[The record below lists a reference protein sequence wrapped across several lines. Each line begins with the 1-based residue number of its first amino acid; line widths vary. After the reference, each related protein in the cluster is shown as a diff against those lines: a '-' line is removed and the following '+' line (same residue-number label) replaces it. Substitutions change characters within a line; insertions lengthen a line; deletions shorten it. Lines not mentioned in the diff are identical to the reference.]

1 RHFGMTVIATAG
13 RQTSADWCTAMGA
26 THTIDYR
33 NGLREPMKGLGIEQV
48 DAILLAQ
55 EPDAYWSDVCELVAP
70 LGGIVT
76 IVDAR
81 GPLDVNPLKPKSARF
96 AWEFMFTRAL
106 FGVDM
111 ERQGGILRATARL
124 VEEGVLQTTLSESLG
139 PINAANLKE
148 AHRRIES
155 GKTIGKLVLAGWE

>member
-1 RHFGMTVIATAG
+1 M
-13 RQTSADWCTAMGA
+13 
-26 THTIDYR
+26 
-33 NGLREPMKGLGIEQV
+33 

-55 EPDAYWSDVCELVAP
+55 EPDAYWSDVCELVVP

-81 GPLDVNPLKPKSARF
+81 GSLDVEPAETEERPLRLGVHVSPAPCSAWTWN
-96 AWEFMFTRAL
+96 ARAESCAPPP
-106 FGVDM
+106 GWWKKASC
-111 ERQGGILRATARL
+111 RPP
-124 VEEGVLQTTLSESLG
+124 SESLG

-155 GKTIGKLVLAGWE
+155 GKTIGKLVLAG

>member
-1 RHFGMTVIATAG
+1 
-13 RQTSADWCTAMGA
+13 
-26 THTIDYR
+26 
-33 NGLREPMKGLGIEQV
+33 
-48 DAILLAQ
+48 
-55 EPDAYWSDVCELVAP
+55 
-70 LGGIVT
+70 
-76 IVDAR
+76 
-81 GPLDVNPLKPKSARF
+81 
-96 AWEFMFTRAL
+96 MFTRAL